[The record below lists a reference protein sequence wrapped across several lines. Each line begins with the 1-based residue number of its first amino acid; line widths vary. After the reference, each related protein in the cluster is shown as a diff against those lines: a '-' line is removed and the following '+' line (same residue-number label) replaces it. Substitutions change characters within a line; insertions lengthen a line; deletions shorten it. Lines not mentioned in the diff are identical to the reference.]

1 MVTDQ
6 KHLLVHLKQLLQPI
20 LVNMKNRPNYARKKV
35 EAWGSLLA
43 RILGTDVGALAMPAR
58 AEVRPELT
66 GMIRKEC

>member
-1 MVTDQ
+1 
-6 KHLLVHLKQLLQPI
+6 
-20 LVNMKNRPNYARKKV
+20 MKNGPNYVRKKV

-43 RILGTDVGALAMPAR
+43 RILETDVGALAMPAR